1 MATNQPKAN
10 QKVNALAIIC
20 MALAV
25 LMLIVFFAP
34 VLFRAVADIKV
45 GETFL
50 LNYCF
55 IAMIPLGLVGLVS
68 GVMALVQIK
77 KNHARG
83 LWLAIIGMIVN
94 AAGAVYM
101 FLVVRLLVI
110 LSRSF

>member
-1 MATNQPKAN
+1 MIKDQHSV
-10 QKVNALAIIC
+10 QKINPLAVISL
-20 MALAV
+20 ALAV

-68 GVMALVQIK
+68 GGLALVQIK
-77 KNHARG
+77 KDHTRG
-83 LWLAIIGMIVN
+83 LWLAIIGMIIN

-101 FLVVRLLVI
+101 FLVVRLLII